1 MRKITVIG
9 LFLCLFTFTTREG
22 YSQENTIDSLRN
34 KLTQNLTD
42 KEKSHIANQLSILYL
57 HKEDFDMG
65 LQYAYISLEFALRSG
80 NAKSVSNAYVSIGN
94 AYSYVNLFNTALEYY
109 LKSLKEL
116 KDTLLVNN
124 LAKIYLFMGQAYNKL
139 HRYDSSR
146 ICLNLANDYLSES
159 NNPHIKHIILLF
171 YGEIEQNTENYDK
184 AKDFYQ
190 KALSLYQ
197 TSKDTANMINAL
209 RYMIDLQD
217 VMQDFEKEEIL
228 LKKLI
233 MLTTLSKHPYN
244 FCESTVTLA
253 RCYINKGNLAK
264 AYPLLLTGDT
274 CLSRIND
281 MRIRKSLFLTYSKY
295 FEKKNDLEKAWKYYN
310 NYLQIDDS
318 LQDRYFHLVKNLFD
332 IRYNTE
338 SKIKELD
345 LLTNNK
351 QIQDLKYQKN
361 IFYKDMSKGF
371 FFFFLTIFIVLI
383 IIYLQKQHVK
393 RKLLETNKKLEQV
406 NKELEERKEKQQY
419 ENQIR
424 NKLFMIL
431 AHDLINPFNAL
442 LGFAELLSGEIHEF
456 DRKDIKRHSEF
467 IYQSARQLHFLLENL
482 LQWARIQTGRIKFI
496 PSYIEADKII
506 RDVIDTYHYLAE
518 KKRISIKVDYDDNLI
533 VYADENML
541 TNILRNLLHNAIKF
555 TDQGGKINIKGVRE
569 NGKVTLSVCDNGSGI
584 SKDELDKLFNLEYHF
599 TRKGTSGE
607 QGTGLGLII
616 CKELLDL
623 HHSKLNVQSHAEK
636 GSCFSFS
643 LSQKKEN
650 S

>member
-9 LFLCLFTFTTREG
+9 LLLCLFSFVTGEG
-22 YSQENTIDSLRN
+22 YAQEHAIDSLKD
-34 KLTQNLTD
+34 KLTQNLAD

-80 NAKSVSNAYVSIGN
+80 NPKAISNAYVSIGN
-94 AYSYVNLFNTALEYY
+94 SYSYVNLFNTALEYY

-124 LAKIYLFMGQAYNKL
+124 LARIYLFMGQIYNKL
-139 HRYDSSR
+139 HRYDSAR
-146 ICLNLANDYLSES
+146 ICLNFANKYLSRS
-159 NNPHIKHIILLF
+159 NKPQIKNIILTY
-171 YGEIEQNTENYDK
+171 YGEVEQNTGNYDK

-190 KALSLYQ
+190 EALSLYQ
-197 TSKDTANMINAL
+197 TSKDTVNMINTL
-209 RYMIDLQD
+209 RYITDLYD
-217 VMQDFEKEEIL
+217 VMQDFEKERIL
-228 LKKLI
+228 LKKSI
-233 MLTTLSKHPYN
+233 MLATLSKQPLN
-244 FCESTVTLA
+244 VCQSTLTLA
-253 RCYINKGNLAK
+253 RCYINKGDLAK
-264 AYPLLLTGDT
+264 AYPLLLKGDT

-281 MRIRKSLFLTYSKY
+281 MEINKSLFLTYSKY
-295 FEKKNDLEKAWKYYN
+295 FEKKNDLEKAYNYYN
-310 NYLQIDDS
+310 KYLQVDDS
-318 LQDRYFHLVKNLFD
+318 LQNRYFHLVKNLFD

-338 SKIKELD
+338 SKIKELN
-345 LLTNNK
+345 LLTNND
-351 QIQDLKYQKN
+351 QIQSLKYQKN
-361 IFYKDMSKGF
+361 IFYKDISEGI
-371 FFFFLTIFIVLI
+371 FFFFLTILIVLI
-383 IIYLQKQHVK
+383 IIYLQKQHAK

-406 NKELEERKEKQQY
+406 NKELEKRKEKQQY

-442 LGFAELLSGEIHEF
+442 LGFAELLSEEIHEF

-482 LQWARIQTGRIKFI
+482 LQWARIQTGRIKFV

-506 RDVIDTYHYLAE
+506 RDVIDTYHYVAE
-518 KKRISIKVDYDDNLI
+518 KKGITITVDSDENLI

-541 TNILRNLLHNAIKF
+541 ADILRNLVHNAIKF
-555 TDQGGKINIKGVRE
+555 TDKEGTINIKGVRE
-569 NGKVTLSVCDNGSGI
+569 NGKVTLWVCDNGSGI
-584 SKDELDKLFNLEYHF
+584 SEEELDKLFNLEYHF

-616 CKELLDL
+616 CKELLDQ
-623 HHSKLNVQSHAEK
+623 HHSKLNVQSHPGK

-650 S
+650 I